1 MTLRGRAV
9 LVVAALVGVAFPL
22 SAFATN
28 PNRIHGLKLT
38 RQGDTAVVEI
48 AGERAPN
55 FTTFKQDAPR
65 RVIVDVAECALGQ
78 VPADMQGDGG
88 LIERITTAQYGEQP
102 HGISR
107 VVIGL
112 TREAEYR
119 VSTRGGSLFVV
130 ISPGAGGLLV
140 SAGVPSAPER
150 PARASE
156 DLRLP
161 MDVAPPPEADA
172 EAADGDQEA
181 GLRVAMASEASERPV
196 AEAAEEPVEEP
207 AAEPAPAEPAPV
219 EPAPV
224 AAAPAPAPVQPKA
237 VEPAPAPAPEPAPAP
252 AEPVKVAMAEP
263 VREQPVARAP
273 EPAPA
278 KPIEPAARAVAQSDD
293 SSSGEGPGEEG
304 GGEEVEEVEEVPEV
318 PEEGSGE
325 AAPPPPAAEEA
336 PPPAAEEAPPP
347 AAEEVPPPAA
357 EEVPPPAAEEVP
369 PPAAEEVPSA
379 AEEVPSAAEEVPPPP
394 PEARPRS
401 EVEERVEIS
410 GALKDMTWVGFQ
422 QTRESSRVFVKT
434 NAPVKYR
441 VVEEDGNLVV
451 LELENAH
458 IPVRNN
464 RRFLDTHFFDTAV
477 TLITPREIEGVSRN
491 VRIEIQ
497 LRNRVPFTS
506 GQEDNLVFINFQ
518 RAN

>member
-9 LVVAALVGVAFPL
+9 LVVAALIGAAFPL

-28 PNRIHGLKLT
+28 PNRIHGLTLT
-38 RQGDTAVVEI
+38 RQGDSSVVEI

-150 PARASE
+150 PARAGE
-156 DLRLP
+156 ELNLP

-172 EAADGDQEA
+172 EAAQGDQDA
-181 GLRVAMASEASERPV
+181 GMRVAMATEAAERPS

-207 AAEPAPAEPAPV
+207 AEEPA
-219 EPAPV
+219 
-224 AAAPAPAPVQPKA
+224 AA
-237 VEPAPAPAPEPAPAP
+237 EPAPAPAPAP
-252 AEPVKVAMAEP
+252 EPVKVAMAEP
-263 VREQPVARAP
+263 VEEQPAARPAEPAP
-273 EPAPA
+273 EPPPAAPA
-278 KPIEPAARAVAQSDD
+278 PRALAQSDD
-293 SSSGEGPGEEG
+293 SSSDEGSSEEG
-304 GGEEVEEVEEVPEV
+304 GAEEVEEVEEVPEV
-318 PEEGSGE
+318 PAEEGGGE
-325 AAPPPPAAEEA
+325 DAPPPAAEEAPPPPAAEEA

-369 PPAAEEVPSA
+369 PPAAEEVP
-379 AEEVPSAAEEVPPPP
+379 PPPAEEVPPPP
-394 PEARPRS
+394 PAAEEQPRS

-434 NAPVKYR
+434 NVPVKYR

-464 RRFLDTHFFDTAV
+464 RRFLDTHFFDSAV

-497 LRNRVPFTS
+497 LRNRVPFTA